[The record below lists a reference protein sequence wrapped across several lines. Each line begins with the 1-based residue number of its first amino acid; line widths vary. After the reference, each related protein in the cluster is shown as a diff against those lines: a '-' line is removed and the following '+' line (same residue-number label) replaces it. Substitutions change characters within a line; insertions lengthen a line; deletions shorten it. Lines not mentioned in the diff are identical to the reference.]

1 MSVAADAIV
10 SDGFM
15 FTGIV
20 ESMGTVESIARAE
33 PERPAARLTVATKL
47 DLSALTLGASI
58 AVDGVCLTVV
68 ELDPARGRFA
78 ADLGPETLMLT
89 TLGNL
94 EPGTGVHLERP
105 LRLGDPLGGHLVAG
119 HVDAVGLIVARRE
132 NGSALDLEISVPAN
146 VARAIA
152 PKGSIAVDGV
162 SLTINALADMAGA
175 AIFSVTLIPH
185 TLAVTKLGGKAIG
198 AAVNIE
204 TDLIAKHV
212 ERLVGPYAAR
222 DGAAAQTPARP
233 LSIEALKRYGVVR

>member
-1 MSVAADAIV
+1 
-10 SDGFM
+10 M

-33 PERPAARLTVATKL
+33 PERPAARLTVTTKL
-47 DLSALTLGASI
+47 DLSAVTIGASI

-68 ELDPARGRFA
+68 ELELPRGRFA

-94 EPGTGVHLERP
+94 EPGARVHLERP
-105 LRLGDPLGGHLVAG
+105 LRLGDELGGHLVAG

-132 NGSALDLEISVPAN
+132 TGAALDLEISVPSH

-152 PKGSIAVDGV
+152 SKGSIAVDGV

-175 AIFSVTLIPH
+175 AVFGVTLIPH

-212 ERLVGPYAAR
+212 ERLVGPYAAECGSAGSA
-222 DGAAAQTPARP
+222 GAAAQTSARP
-233 LSIEALKRYGVVR
+233 LSIESSKRYGVVR

>member
-1 MSVAADAIV
+1 
-10 SDGFM
+10 M

-20 ESMGTVESIARAE
+20 QNIGTVDSIARAE
-33 PERPAARLTVATKL
+33 PDHPAARLTVTSDL
-47 DLSALTLGASI
+47 DLTGVVVGASI

-68 ELDPARGRFA
+68 ELDVGRGRFA

-89 TLGNL
+89 TLGSL
-94 EPGTGVHLERP
+94 EPGARVHLERP
-105 LRLGDPLGGHLVAG
+105 LRLGDELGGHLVTG
-119 HVDAVGLIVARRE
+119 HVDAVGLLVARRE
-132 NGSALDLEISVPAN
+132 NGSALDLEISVPGNAG
-146 VARAIA
+146 RAIA

-162 SLTINALADMAGA
+162 SLTINVLADMAGA
-175 AIFSVTLIPH
+175 AIFGVTLIPH

-198 AAVNIE
+198 AAVNVE

-233 LSIEALKRYGVVR
+233 LSIETLRRYGVVR

>member
-1 MSVAADAIV
+1 
-10 SDGFM
+10 M

-20 ESMGTVESIARAE
+20 EKTGTVESIARAQ
-33 PERPAARLTVATKL
+33 PEHPAARLTVSTEL
-47 DLSALTLGASI
+47 DLGGVAIGASI

-68 ELDPARGRFA
+68 DLDVARGRFA

-89 TLGNL
+89 TLGSM
-94 EPGTGVHLERP
+94 EPGGRVHLERP
-105 LRLGDPLGGHLVAG
+105 LRLGAELGGHLVTG
-119 HVDAVGLIVARRE
+119 HVDATGLVVARRE
-132 NGSALDLEISVPAN
+132 NGPALDLEISVPGN
-146 VARAIA
+146 VGRAIA

-162 SLTINALADMAGA
+162 SLTVNVLADLASA
-175 AIFSVTLIPH
+175 VIFGVTLIPH

-212 ERLVGPYAAR
+212 ERLVGPYAAQGGS

-233 LSIEALKRYGVVR
+233 LSIENLKRYGVVR

>member
-1 MSVAADAIV
+1 
-10 SDGFM
+10 M

-33 PERPAARLTVATKL
+33 PERAAARLTVSTGL
-47 DLSALTLGASI
+47 ELSSLTLGASI

-68 ELDPARGRFA
+68 ELDLPRRRFA

-94 EPGTGVHLERP
+94 DPGTRVHLERP

-119 HVDAVGLIVARRE
+119 HVDAVGLVVARRE
-132 NGSALDLEISVPAN
+132 NGSALELEISVPSN

-185 TLAVTKLGGKAIG
+185 TLSVTKLGGKAIG

-212 ERLVGPYAAR
+212 ERLVGPYVAQG
-222 DGAAAQTPARP
+222 GAPDAPGQTPARP
-233 LSIEALKRYGVVR
+233 MSIETLKRYGVVR

>member
-1 MSVAADAIV
+1 
-10 SDGFM
+10 M

-47 DLSALTLGASI
+47 DLSTVIIGASI

-68 ELDPARGRFA
+68 ELDLARGRFA

-94 EPGTGVHLERP
+94 EPGTRVHLERP
-105 LRLGDPLGGHLVAG
+105 LRLGDELGGHLVAG
-119 HVDAVGLIVARRE
+119 HVDAVGLVVARRE
-132 NGSALDLEISVPAN
+132 NGGALDLEISVPSN

-175 AIFSVTLIPH
+175 AIFGVTLIPH

-212 ERLVGPYAAR
+212 ERLVGPYGPYAAR

-233 LSIEALKRYGVVR
+233 LSIESLKRYGVVR

>member
-1 MSVAADAIV
+1 
-10 SDGFM
+10 M

-33 PERPAARLTVATKL
+33 PERAAARLTVSTGL
-47 DLSALTLGASI
+47 DLSSLTLGASI
-58 AVDGVCLTVV
+58 AVDGVCRTVV
-68 ELDPARGRFA
+68 ELELAGGRFA

-94 EPGTGVHLERP
+94 DPGTRVHLERP

-132 NGSALDLEISVPAN
+132 NGTALDLEISVPAN

-175 AIFSVTLIPH
+175 AIFGVTLIPH

-212 ERLVGPYAAR
+212 ERLVGPYAAQAGST
-222 DGAAAQTPARP
+222 GAAGQTPARP

>member
-47 DLSALTLGASI
+47 DLSSLTLGASI

-68 ELDPARGRFA
+68 ELDLARGRFA

-94 EPGTGVHLERP
+94 DPGTGVHLERP

-119 HVDAVGLIVARRE
+119 HVDAVGLVVARRE
-132 NGSALDLEISVPAN
+132 NGSALDLEISVPSN

-222 DGAAAQTPARP
+222 DGLAAQTPARP